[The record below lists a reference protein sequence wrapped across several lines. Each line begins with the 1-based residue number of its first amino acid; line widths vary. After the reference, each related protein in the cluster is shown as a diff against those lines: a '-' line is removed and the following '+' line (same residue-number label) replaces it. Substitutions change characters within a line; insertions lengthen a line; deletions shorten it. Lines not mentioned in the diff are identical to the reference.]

1 MPKPNQFSYLPNEL
15 INVIIEKIV
24 FLPQKIKITLK
35 YTGLSRDYKLNLKWL
50 NGDPQQFPFK
60 KELQEKI
67 KEIKQSKN
75 MVFRPYHHMT
85 EFPRAFDG
93 IIKELKEEFKG
104 KFKIKNVGTRS
115 MFNSNSSNNNNNS
128 SNNNNNS
135 SNNNNNRPPRPQT
148 EMTLSQ
154 VFEIDN
160 PNHVLKSVFNVRSTS
175 RRFLGSVKRLENS
188 KRQQNS
194 KSKSK
199 INSKNK
205 SKSRN

>member
-115 MFNSNSSNNNNNS
+115 MFNSNSSNNNN
-128 SNNNNNS
+128 
-135 SNNNNNRPPRPQT
+135 RPPRPQT

-188 KRQQNS
+188 K
-194 KSKSK
+194 SKSK